1 MSVEDTNLDYLK
13 LPRSILDAIN
23 HPQHYI
29 QGYGKDKKPFR
40 KIFKN
45 TEYNQ
50 NEKQAIQQLK
60 LLVSSNKVALP
71 QNFDDSDYLKFVYTG
86 KFDNKKSL
94 EVKTIIINNT
104 INYFNI
110 TKALTKNLDWRNSMQ
125 ETISKEAFRLLESG
139 VFYQYGRD
147 SLCRPVVIIN
157 VHKIDPNHN
166 SEKHT
171 LEALCYFLK
180 KVQSCMFYPGKIENW
195 IIILETN
202 KMSFFKFPLGILK
215 MIIQTLSVNFNA
227 TLEHL
232 FILNPST
239 SFNVVWGGASS
250 FIDSAQKEKISFISS
265 KKEINKL
272 HQKVE
277 LNQLEKKYGGYLE
290 DLTNNFWPPKNT
302 IIKVTDPSVLECE
315 DEIMRKKPENQI
327 SIKQSQLEV
336 LKDFSKNI
344 DGRISI
350 LKTKPQQTKAENPL
364 EEQLLKKSILPT
376 SSYYSVRPSILQMY
390 DQQGGDRISMLSGYS
405 RPSNRTIYKSAFGSF
420 KDVENQLPSDIQEQN
435 GDVYYSFHSFNE
447 NQIQEQAEEKK
458 QWQKW
463 SVIGE
468 EAQKSNN
475 NQSTHKAEDK
485 QRISQKTS
493 NQAQNKSNQSD
504 TNEHNSKNI
513 SRQNSSNQL
522 SENNPRSK
530 NESRQSKKTT
540 ETKES
545 ESAAKENSISN
556 ENLDIKIENNL
567 KKSRT
572 GERYANESFTGSI
585 QKQDQNKRDENL
597 GNNKKYK
604 LCCF

>member
-1 MSVEDTNLDYLK
+1 MSGDNTNLDYLK
-13 LPRSILDAIN
+13 LPHSILETIN
-23 HPQHYI
+23 HSQDYI

-60 LLVSSNKVALP
+60 LLVVSNKVALP

-94 EVKTIIINNT
+94 E
-104 INYFNI
+104 
-110 TKALTKNLDWRNSMQ
+110 ALTKNLDWRNSMQ
-125 ETISKEAFRLLESG
+125 ETISKEAFRLLEQG

-147 SLCRPVVIIN
+147 NLYRPVVIIN
-157 VHKIDPNHN
+157 IHKIDPNHN

-265 KKEINKL
+265 KKEITKL
-272 HQKVE
+272 HQKVD

-302 IIKVTDPSVLECE
+302 IIKITDPSVLECE

-327 SIKQSQLEV
+327 DIKQSQLEV
-336 LKDFSKNI
+336 LKDFSKTI
-344 DGRISI
+344 DDRISI
-350 LKTKPQQTKAENPL
+350 LKTKPQQTRVDNPL
-364 EEQLLKKSILPT
+364 EEQLMKKSIAPT
-376 SSYYSVRPSILQMY
+376 SSYYSIRPSVQQLY
-390 DQQGGDRISMLSGYS
+390 DQGGDRISMLSGYS
-405 RPSNRTIYKSAFGSF
+405 RPSNRTIYKSAFSSF
-420 KDVENQLPSDIQEQN
+420 KDVENQLPDDIQEEN

-447 NQIQEQAEEKK
+447 NQIQEQTEEKK
-458 QWQKW
+458 SWQKW

-468 EAQKSNN
+468 EALKSNN
-475 NQSTHKAEDK
+475 NQSTHKADDK
-485 QRISQKTS
+485 KRISQKIT
-493 NQAQNKSNQSD
+493 NQAQQYDNQQEI
-504 TNEHNSKNI
+504 NENNQKNI
-513 SRQNSSNQL
+513 SIQNSSNQL
-522 SENNPRSK
+522 SEDNPRST
-530 NESRQSKKTT
+530 NESRQSKKTE
-540 ETKES
+540 ETKVRT
-545 ESAAKENSISN
+545 SAAKENSISN
-556 ENLDIKIENNL
+556 ENQNSQVENNL
-567 KKSRT
+567 KKSRP
-572 GERYANESFTGSI
+572 GERYAKESFTE
-585 QKQDQNKRDENL
+585 QQDNKEKDEKQQNEIR
-597 GNNKKYK
+597 
-604 LCCF
+604 CCFC

>member
-1 MSVEDTNLDYLK
+1 MSIDNANLDYLK
-13 LPRSILDAIN
+13 LPHSILQTIN
-23 HPQHYI
+23 HPQDYI

-50 NEKQAIQQLK
+50 KEKQAIQQLK

-86 KFDNKKSL
+86 KFDDKKSL
-94 EVKTIIINNT
+94 E
-104 INYFNI
+104 
-110 TKALTKNLDWRNSMQ
+110 ALTKNLNWRNSMK
-125 ETISKEAFRLLESG
+125 ETISKEAFMLLESG

-147 SLCRPVVIIN
+147 NQYRPVVIIN
-157 VHKIDPNHN
+157 IHKIDPNHN

-180 KVQSCMFYPGKIENW
+180 KIQSYMFYPGKIENW

-202 KMSFFKFPLGILK
+202 KMSFFKFPIGILK

-239 SFNVVWGGASS
+239 SFNVVWGGASG

-290 DLTNNFWPPKNT
+290 DLTQNFWPPKNT

-315 DEIMRKKPENQI
+315 DEFMRKKPENQLD
-327 SIKQSQLEV
+327 IKQSQLEV

-344 DGRISI
+344 DGRISV
-350 LKTKPQQTKAENPL
+350 LKTKPEKTKIENPL
-364 EEQLLKKSILPT
+364 EDQLMKKSIVPT
-376 SSYYSVRPSILQMY
+376 SSYYSIRPSVQQLY

-405 RPSNRTIYKSAFGSF
+405 RPSNRTIYKSAFSSF
-420 KDVENQLPSDIQEQN
+420 KDVENQLPDDIQEED
-435 GDVYYSFHSFNE
+435 GDAFYSFHSFNE

-463 SVIGE
+463 SVIGQ
-468 EAQKSNN
+468 EAQKTNN
-475 NQSTHKAEDK
+475 NSSTHKVEDK
-485 QRISQKTS
+485 QRISQKAS
-493 NQAQNKSNQSD
+493 NKSQHKANIQD
-504 TNEHNSKNI
+504 TNEQQEKNI
-513 SRQNSSNQL
+513 SIQNSSNQL
-522 SENNPRSK
+522 SENNPRST
-530 NESRQSKKTT
+530 NESRQSKKTV
-540 ETKES
+540 ETKER
-545 ESAAKENSISN
+545 ESAAKENSISS
-556 ENLDIKIENNL
+556 ENLNSKIENNS
-567 KKSRT
+567 KKSRA
-572 GERYANESFTGSI
+572 GERYGKESFTESNV
-585 QKQDQNKRDENL
+585 KQDQKEKDEQLSKRFF
-597 GNNKKYK
+597 
-604 LCCF
+604 CC